1 MTLFYTP
8 KIRRFDAGVSPL
20 EVTHFSVPPGRS
32 SFEVVSACPGDCT
45 VLQVASPIYIIL
57 GMNHMHR
64 LGTPINK
71 IVCGSISFLRE
82 TRKLERRTVK
92 LKKKKE

>member
-1 MTLFYTP
+1 MTLYYTN

-20 EVTHFSVPPGRS
+20 EVTHFSIPAGRS

-64 LGTPINK
+64 IGKKIRLDISYPILYDIFK
-71 IVCGSISFLRE
+71 FMLIEYRL
-82 TRKLERRTVK
+82 
-92 LKKKKE
+92 